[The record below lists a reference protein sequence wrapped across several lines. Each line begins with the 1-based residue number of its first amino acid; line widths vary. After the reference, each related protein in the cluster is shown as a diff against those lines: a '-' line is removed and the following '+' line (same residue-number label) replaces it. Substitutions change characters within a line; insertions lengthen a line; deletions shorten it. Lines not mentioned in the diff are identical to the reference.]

1 MDHSKKL
8 KTYAVVSAEIN
19 RKSGGSR
26 EANQASSGVVPFGI
40 GDLCGR
46 HLPLGDFA
54 RRKYGEHT
62 ALLQP
67 SQCLTQRAAIR
78 FRRAVGLKRI
88 DEDAMILKLG
98 YITEQEIREHFHVW
112 TDTGKENSEQC
123 AIKNTIRM
131 IRNHHDGTTSRDS

>member
-98 YITEQEIREHFHVW
+98 YVPQQEVGKHFNVW
-112 TDTGKENSEQC
+112 TSAGEEYSQQC
-123 AIKNTIRM
+123 SIKNTVR
-131 IRNHHDGTTSRDS
+131 